1 MWRASHLRCAKMNY
15 ELNNFDLR
23 IGKFTTQN
31 SKFKIHQ
38 FKIAHGDN
46 SKLKNQKSKFE
57 YEETA
62 LLLQGIG

>member
-1 MWRASHLRCAKMNY
+1 MIF